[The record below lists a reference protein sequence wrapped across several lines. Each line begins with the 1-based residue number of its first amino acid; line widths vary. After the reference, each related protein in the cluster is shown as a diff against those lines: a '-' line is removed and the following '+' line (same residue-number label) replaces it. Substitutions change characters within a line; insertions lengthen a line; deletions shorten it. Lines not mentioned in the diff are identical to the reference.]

1 MKSLFL
7 LQGSINT
14 LPRILKKIKSVGG
27 VLFVDVDFISG
38 LQADDEGILFL
49 KKQGVNGIITT
60 KPRLVKLARDMNLS
74 VVLRFFA
81 IDSHAVE
88 RGAEQIRNYS
98 PDFVEILPGIAAVRV
113 IKKLNTSSQIIA
125 AGLLDNE
132 EDVREIFKKGINH
145 ISTSSAEIWN
155 LYRSRKL

>member
-145 ISTSSAEIWN
+145 ISTSSTEIWN
-155 LYRSRKL
+155 LYRSGKL

>member
-14 LPRILKKIKSVGG
+14 LPRIVKKVKSAGG

-38 LQADDEGILFL
+38 LQADDEGMLFL
-49 KKQGVNGIITT
+49 KKQGINGIITT
-60 KPRLVKLARDMNLS
+60 KPRLVKLSRDMNLS

-88 RGAEQIRNYS
+88 RGTEQIRNYS
-98 PDFVEILPGIAAVRV
+98 PDFVEILPGIAAIRV
-113 IKKLNTSSQIIA
+113 IRKLNTGAQIIA
-125 AGLLDNE
+125 AGLLDNL
-132 EDVREIFKKGINH
+132 EDVQEVFKSGINH
-145 ISTSSAEIWN
+145 ISTSSIEIWN
-155 LYRSRKL
+155 LYKSGKL